1 MRRRILTTKEQEEIF
16 NLNYSDE
23 ELVKEFTIEAA
34 DLIKVS
40 RVNKDYN
47 QVSYILQKYILKSRG
62 FTTVTFDWNIPKNL
76 IEYVSIQLGLSG
88 VDISKYSRTARHEDL
103 RCIMKELGYK
113 KFQLTNEVKQQA
125 FDIALTNSSER
136 EMMYDLIYY
145 LRSEKIALSSIT
157 TLEKLLWGAINDV
170 NGYIYTKIV
179 DLIYDV
185 SKIETFLEVREG
197 RFSDYNI
204 VKNSKSRGIEDIQ
217 TKIKILEKYNL
228 DVDLSFTPNRKLQ
241 AIYEDVV
248 SCTREKILRF
258 RDDKKR
264 LAYLVI
270 FVKQELKRLEDE
282 LIIIDREQ
290 EKNRYK
296 KIEVTEFNI
305 VRVYNRFIDEVV
317 FEKEDYKQGILVSIF
332 LDLVTGKSCKG
343 YKEFKRGYFIVNGER
358 IYIDESSFEAFI
370 NGVIVDKYTEEEK
383 IKLISVSDKLHDI
396 SVRRAEGMYF
406 TPRIWVNEGCKML
419 EQTLGGVDFKERYIV
434 WDCASGKGN
443 LTNEYTFKE
452 LYSSSLNIEDLKYV
466 KNGVKFQFDFLN
478 DDIEKS
484 NKIPPKLVQALKE
497 DKPIIFLMN
506 PPYLSSSHIIGIGGE
521 SVVTPTTIVGKQMQD
536 MGLTKSAYQLYTQF
550 LYRVLQVKNEYNLS
564 NVHISLFSPTTFM
577 VGERFFKFR
586 ERFLNEFDFKS
597 GIVFSSNSFHG
608 VYGSWEVSFTI
619 WSIGECKNKNEFL
632 HLKKQV
638 DKEGKI
644 VTKGIRVLSNKDRVQ
659 V

>member
-290 EKNRYK
+290 EKSRDK
-296 KIEVTEFNI
+296 KIEVTERNI
-305 VRVYNRFIDEVV
+305 VRVYNRFINEVV
-317 FEKEDYKQGILVSIF
+317 LKKEEYKEHILVSTF
-332 LDLVTGKSCKG
+332 LDLLIGES
-343 YKEFKRGYFIVNGER
+343 YKEYSKNEEGYFLEQEEIV
-358 IYIDESSFEAFI
+358 YIDK
-370 NGVIVDKYTEEEK
+370 DKYNKFIASIIVGKYSDIERLQ
-383 IKLISVSDKLHDI
+383 LISVSDKIQDI
-396 SVRRAEGMYF
+396 GIRRAEGTYY
-406 TPRIWVNEGCKML
+406 TPKIWVDEAHKML
-419 EQTLGGVDFKERYIV
+419 EQELGTDWKDKYIV
-434 WDCASGKGN
+434 DVSCGRGN
-443 LTNEYTFKE
+443 LTNGYTFKE
-452 LYSSSLNIEDLKYV
+452 LYSSTLKAEDLKYLQGE
-466 KNGVKFQFDFLN
+466 GVKFQLDFLN
-478 DDIEKS
+478 EDIDKTH
-484 NKIPPKLVQALKE
+484 KIPSKLLKALKE
-497 DKPIIFLMN
+497 DKPIVFFIN
-506 PPYLSSSHIIGIGGE
+506 PPYLSDNEVIEVEGIRY
-521 SVVTPTTIVGKQMQD
+521 STPTTKVGKQMQQE
-536 MGLTKSAYQLYTQF
+536 GLGVASNQLYTQF
-550 LYRVLQVKNEYNLS
+550 LMQIINIKKRYNLS
-564 NVHISLFSPTTFM
+564 NVHIALFSPTTYM
-577 VGERFFKFR
+577 VGEKFKSFR
-586 ERFLNEFDFKS
+586 EIFLSEFDFES
-597 GIVFSSNSFHG
+597 GMVFGANNFNG
-608 VYGSWEVSFTI
+608 VYGKWDVSFSI
-619 WSIGECKNKNEFL
+619 WGSGECKNKQEFL
-632 HLKKQV
+632 HLQKEV
-638 DKEGKI
+638 DVGGKI
-644 VTKGIRVLSNKDRVQ
+644 VTKGIIVLNNNYID
-659 V
+659 